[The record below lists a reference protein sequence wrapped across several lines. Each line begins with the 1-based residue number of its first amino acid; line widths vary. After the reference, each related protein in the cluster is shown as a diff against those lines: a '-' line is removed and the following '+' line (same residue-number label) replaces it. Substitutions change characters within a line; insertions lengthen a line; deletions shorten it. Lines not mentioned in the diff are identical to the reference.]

1 MAADF
6 LIENISSIDPTLYEE
21 DSFDFLA
28 FYQTYKDW
36 TIYDSF
42 VHDFLTVYTLTEN
55 FINFHGK
62 IPFPENLN
70 INDSYWSVYPLGVFK
85 YKMLE
90 NGLPYHVVP
99 KNNKLGYI
107 VLGMFWTNGFFYVVK
122 DEEKIVQ
129 IKLFIDLET
138 RQQYCYPDL

>member
-6 LIENISSIDPTLYEE
+6 LIENVSHIDPTLYEE
-21 DSFDFLA
+21 ESFEFLS
-28 FYQTYKDW
+28 FYQSHKDW
-36 TIYDSF
+36 IIYDSS
-42 VHDFLTVYTLTEN
+42 VNDFQIVYKLTEN

-70 INDSYWSVYPLGVFK
+70 INDAYWSVYPLGVFK

-90 NGLPYHVVP
+90 TGMPYHIVP

-107 VLGMFWTNGFFYVVK
+107 VAGMFWTNGFFYIVK
-122 DEEKIVQ
+122 DEDKIIQV
-129 IKLFIDLET
+129 KLFIDPDT
-138 RQQYCYPDL
+138 KKQYSYPDL

>member
-21 DSFDFLA
+21 DSFEFLA
-28 FYQTYKDW
+28 FYQFHKDW
-36 TIYDSF
+36 ITYDSSI
-42 VHDFLTVYTLTEN
+42 HDYQTVYTLTEN

-70 INDSYWSVYPLGVFK
+70 ITDSYWSVYPLGVFK

-90 NGLPYHVVP
+90 TGLPYHIVP
-99 KNNKLGYI
+99 KNNKIGYI
-107 VLGMFWTNGFFYVVK
+107 VTGMFWTNGFFYVVK
-122 DEEKIVQ
+122 DNEKIIQ
-129 IKLFIDLET
+129 IKLFIDSDT
-138 RQQYCYPDL
+138 KKYYSYPDL